1 MSKKQPQN
9 CPNANGKLAFKLKIL
24 LIAILPIILVSG
36 LTGWMIHTEAN
47 RLISR
52 EVKLVES
59 RILEVRRE
67 ELKNYTA
74 LALTA
79 IRHIYADTG
88 KETPQARKAV
98 RQILHNLNYGM
109 DGYFFAYDRAGTNL
123 VNAPNPDLLGQN
135 LWYKR
140 DDKGRFFL
148 QELMKRA
155 VDGGGYYTFKWPKP
169 STGID
174 TLKLGYA
181 TLLPDWGWMIGTGSY
196 LDDIKQEI
204 SALNKD
210 MRATARHTEIT
221 FLIMCLL
228 IIGITALS
236 IAALHFNEHKLADEK
251 LKALTQR
258 IIDVQEEE
266 RKRVS
271 NDLHDGLNQ
280 LLVSIRHR
288 LELAMEQISNP
299 TAAQPLMEKSLA
311 ILDTSIADVRRI
323 SKALHPSAL
332 ANIGLSEA
340 IRELG
345 QDFEDSTQIKSNV
358 IATRV
363 DYLLPEAAK
372 IALFRITQEALT
384 NVVRHTD
391 AKRLQILLCIEER
404 TKGKKTIT
412 LSIEDDG
419 TGFTDPSSLTTDSG
433 LGLRNM
439 FERVESHG
447 GTLTFTKGELGGL
460 KITIKIPQA

>member
-1 MSKKQPQN
+1 M
-9 CPNANGKLAFKLKIL
+9 
-24 LIAILPIILVSG
+24 
-36 LTGWMIHTEAN
+36 
-47 RLISR
+47 
-52 EVKLVES
+52 
-59 RILEVRRE
+59 
-67 ELKNYTA
+67 
-74 LALTA
+74 
-79 IRHIYADTG
+79 
-88 KETPQARKAV
+88 
-98 RQILHNLNYGM
+98 
-109 DGYFFAYDRAGTNL
+109 
-123 VNAPNPDLLGQN
+123 
-135 LWYKR
+135 
-140 DDKGRFFL
+140 
-148 QELMKRA
+148 
-155 VDGGGYYTFKWPKP
+155 
-169 STGID
+169 
-174 TLKLGYA
+174 
-181 TLLPDWGWMIGTGSY
+181 
-196 LDDIKQEI
+196 
-204 SALNKD
+204 
-210 MRATARHTEIT
+210 
-221 FLIMCLL
+221 
-228 IIGITALS
+228 
-236 IAALHFNEHKLADEK
+236 HFNEHKLADEK

-288 LELAMEQISNP
+288 LELAMEQISKP
-299 TAAQPLMEKSLA
+299 TVAQPLMKKSLA

-345 QDFEDSTQIKSNV
+345 QDFEDSMQIKTNV
-358 IATRV
+358 IASRV
-363 DYLLPEAAK
+363 DFLLTEAAK

-391 AKRLQILLCIEER
+391 AKRIQILLCTEQKI
-404 TKGKKTIT
+404 KGKKAIM

-419 TGFTDPSSLTTDSG
+419 TSFTDPSSLTTDSG